1 MNLERLLQSTG
12 PHLHLMVATPGEAT
26 DFGWSLARLN
36 GRQVVVRFLRG
47 HKMQTAP
54 QLFDEFAGALQFPH
68 YFGENW
74 NALLECLTDLEWL
87 PDGACVLLILNATQ
101 LFACEAEESLAVFLD
116 FLAVAADEWTAAE
129 KGPLEPAPRPFHVVF
144 QCSSAEEVPFLSRVH
159 TAGAML
165 DRLS

>member
-1 MNLERLLQSTG
+1 MNHERLLQSTG
-12 PHLHLMVATPGEAT
+12 PRLHLMVATLSEAT
-26 DFGWSLARLN
+26 DFGWSLARHD

-47 HKMQTAP
+47 QKMQTAS
-54 QLFDEFAGALQFPH
+54 QLFDEFAAALQFPH

-87 PDGACVLLILNATQ
+87 PDGACVLLILDGTQ
-101 LFACEAEESLAVFLD
+101 LLAREAEESLAVFFD

-144 QCSSAEEVPFLSRVH
+144 QCAPADEVRFLSRVH
-159 TAGAML
+159 AAGATL

>member
-1 MNLERLLQSTG
+1 MNFERLLQSTG

-26 DFGWSLARLN
+26 DFGWSLARLD

-47 HKMQTAP
+47 QKMQTAP
-54 QLFDEFAGALQFPH
+54 QLFDEFAAALQFPF

-87 PDGACVLLILNATQ
+87 PDGACILMILNGTQ
-101 LFACEAEESLAVFLD
+101 LLARETEESLAAFLD
-116 FLAVAADEWTAAE
+116 FLAVAAADWTAAE

-144 QCSSAEEVPFLSRVH
+144 QCSPAEDVRFLSRVH
-159 TAGAML
+159 AAGATL